1 MSSRRLWRVQLNW
14 KTQMPVLIVC
24 CCRYIQFRN
33 AMLWNTVETQKYS
46 IYNQPKNISL
56 FGRGNIRVVISS
68 SQLLRAQCPIRTQ
81 LIKCFSPP
89 LRRVG
94 RKGKISPV
102 LLQVYT
108 VQERNKCLFSIL
120 GGTQSKHRNGAHSFA
135 WTVVQRSFGRVI
147 PFPPLSGWVDAAAV
161 NLHRPSSRV
170 DDDRWLVCRFWLGG
184 AVSHKYSTHKTNC
197 AKILNSNNP
206 QLCQQTV

>member
-1 MSSRRLWRVQLNW
+1 MWTQMSSRRLWRVQLNW

-120 GGTQSKHRNGAHSFA
+120 GGHTVETQKWSTQFCLDGGATFVWTSHSF
-135 WTVVQRSFGRVI
+135 SPSLRV
-147 PFPPLSGWVDAAAV
+147 S
-161 NLHRPSSRV
+161 
-170 DDDRWLVCRFWLGG
+170 
-184 AVSHKYSTHKTNC
+184 
-197 AKILNSNNP
+197 
-206 QLCQQTV
+206 